1 MSKRFLNR
9 NKKSKRS
16 VSLQRGFTLM
26 ELTIVIVIIGILVG
40 IAVPVY
46 LAATGK
52 ADRVTAEYNFRV
64 GCQAVDLVW
73 YKLIEQGDDTYR
85 DSFPPV
91 GLSAPAPVS
100 AEYMSLMQ
108 PMMKWC
114 EVLVTGNHL
123 RMGNEGV
130 FQNGEVVDPVPGR
143 ERFDWG
149 HLHGNVGIIINAV
162 WLDGRWRNNTNAP
175 QNYEYIM
182 VLTINKEE
190 LVLFTTYRQGVPI
203 ESRTFY
209 WDDGWGH
216 PDS

>member
-73 YKLIEQGDDTYR
+73 Y
-85 DSFPPV
+85 
-91 GLSAPAPVS
+91 
-100 AEYMSLMQ
+100 
-108 PMMKWC
+108 
-114 EVLVTGNHL
+114 
-123 RMGNEGV
+123 
-130 FQNGEVVDPVPGR
+130 
-143 ERFDWG
+143 
-149 HLHGNVGIIINAV
+149 
-162 WLDGRWRNNTNAP
+162 
-175 QNYEYIM
+175 
-182 VLTINKEE
+182 
-190 LVLFTTYRQGVPI
+190 
-203 ESRTFY
+203 
-209 WDDGWGH
+209 
-216 PDS
+216 